1 MAGNVIVAGFA
12 PPWVACSVRS
22 RGFSAA
28 DLGGFAIKA
37 AMERSG

>member
-1 MAGNVIVAGFA
+1 MAGNVIVAGLAPHGSPARFA
-12 PPWVACSVRS
+12 Q
-22 RGFSAA
+22 GFSAA